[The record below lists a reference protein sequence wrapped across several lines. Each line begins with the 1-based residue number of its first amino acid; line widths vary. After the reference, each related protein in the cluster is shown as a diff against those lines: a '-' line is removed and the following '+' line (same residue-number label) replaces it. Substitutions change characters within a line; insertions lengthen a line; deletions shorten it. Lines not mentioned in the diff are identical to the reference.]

1 MSPTFDLSEVLLDDK
16 LDGSPDDLDRM
27 VSTMRINSTNM
38 VDAANSLSKIRNS
51 DGIRSDAFTS
61 ATTLSIKVEHGL
73 RNAALYYGKVASAVD
88 SFAPVLRDAQS
99 KVPVKLEEYRAALRA
114 RAAGIGGH
122 EQANQLSR
130 MADQASR
137 DEARRLTAESAAKV
151 KNADEAAGAAYVA
164 LHVLS
169 ATVKEA
175 NDSAAARV
183 KEAPEAAGVK
193 DTFWDKL
200 GQAVKSIT
208 KAADSILKLVIKN
221 LDTIARIIL
230 SVMLVAGLIYLGPV
244 GLVAFLGNLALAALA
259 VAVPIFVGLLKIGA
273 PLLAVLTAVAL
284 LEPPGQPHRGTVR
297 VEERPAD
304 GNVVDILESVDELY
318 ASHDPENPHDRPKV
332 EVRAVVSADGAVRYV
347 VYIAGTVESLTRLDG
362 YTGSNGPNWL
372 DNIRLMVNG
381 ASVPTQSLQEAIER
395 AIDEDIAWRKAAG
408 MPLPGARPEI
418 LMAAHSQGGMMASVI
433 AGNPDFARRFN
444 VTGIITAGSP
454 DERFDV
460 PAGTRRFGFEGGG
473 DVVPWLDAKI
483 GEPSRSG
490 DVKIHVD
497 TDHELPHYIDGV
509 KAGVAAGNGTP
520 EDLQNYRQLEE
531 MVDRYSPAPP
541 APPPAPP
548 APPGSAGGL
557 SMSYRVEFGRD

>member
-1 MSPTFDLSEVLLDDK
+1 MSPTFDLSEVRLGDR

-27 VSTMRINSTNM
+27 VSTMRTNSTNM
-38 VDAANSLSKIRNS
+38 VQAANSLSKLRNS

-61 ATTLSIKVEHGL
+61 ATTLSIKIEDGL
-73 RNAALYYGKVASAVD
+73 RNAALYYGQVASAVD
-88 SFAPVLRDAQS
+88 SYTPVLRDAQS
-99 KVPVKLEEYRAALRA
+99 KVPGKLEEYRAALRS

-122 EQANQLSR
+122 EQAKQLAHV
-130 MADQASR
+130 ADQATQ
-137 DEARRLTAESAAKV
+137 DEARRLAAESAARV
-151 KNADEAAGAAYVA
+151 KSATQARDAAYDA
-164 LHVLS
+164 LHALS
-169 ATVKEA
+169 AIVKEA
-175 NDSAAARV
+175 NDAAAARV
-183 KEAPEAAGVK
+183 KAAPGVAGVK
-193 DTFWDKL
+193 DSFWDKI
-200 GQAVKSIT
+200 GQVVNRIA
-208 KAADSILKLVIKN
+208 KAAASICAFVIEN
-221 LDTIARIIL
+221 LETIALLIL
-230 SVMLVAGLIYLGPV
+230 AVVLVVGLIYLGPI
-244 GLVAFLGNLALAALA
+244 GLVAFLAQLSLAALTA
-259 VAVPIFVGLLKIGA
+259 AGPIVIGLLKITA
-273 PLLAVLTAVAL
+273 SLLAVATAVAL

-304 GNVVDILESVDELY
+304 GNVVEILESVDELY
-318 ASHDPENPHDRPKV
+318 DSHDPENPHDRPKV
-332 EVRAVVSADGAVRYV
+332 EVRAIECADGALRYV

-381 ASVPTQSLQEAIER
+381 TSVPTQSLQDAIER

-408 MPLPGARPEI
+408 KPLPAARPEI

-460 PAGTRRFGFEGGG
+460 PAGTRRFGFEGRD
-473 DVVPWLDAKI
+473 DVVPWSDAKI

-490 DVKIHVD
+490 DVKIQVD
-497 TDHELPHYIDGV
+497 TDHELAHYIDGV
-509 KAGVAAGNGTP
+509 KTGVAAGNGTA

-531 MVDRYSPAPP
+531 MVDRFSPASP
-541 APPPAPP
+541 ASPD
-548 APPGSAGGL
+548 SAGAL